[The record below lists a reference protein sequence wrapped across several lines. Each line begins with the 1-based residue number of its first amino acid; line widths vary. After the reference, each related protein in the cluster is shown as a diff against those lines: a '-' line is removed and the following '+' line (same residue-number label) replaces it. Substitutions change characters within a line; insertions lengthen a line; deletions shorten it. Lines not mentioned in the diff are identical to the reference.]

1 MDPTRDSSPIA
12 WDRVGEG
19 LQGTVQE
26 LLQQV
31 RSAYEQHPDDPAR
44 AIERTLRASIA
55 ELRGRFERATGGA
68 S

>member
-19 LQGTVQE
+19 LPGTAQE

-31 RSAYEQHPDDPAR
+31 RGACEQHPDDPAR
-44 AIERTLRASIA
+44 AIEQVLRARIA
-55 ELRGRFERATGGA
+55 ELRSRFERATGGA